1 MDALADIAERFSFAE
16 LRATHEQNIVLAD
29 VEKSAL
35 YDLWSALGAE
45 DLATPN
51 AGLLTDIIC
60 CPGLD
65 FCNLANARSIPISQ
79 RISRRFDDL
88 ARLHDIGPLKIK
100 ISGCINACGHHHVG
114 HIGILGVEKKGT
126 ELYQISLGGSA
137 EADAAL
143 GDIIGPAF
151 TDGEVVDAVET
162 IVTTYLDVREDGE
175 AFLDTYRRVG
185 VEPFRGSL
193 YATN

>member
-1 MDALADIAERFSFAE
+1 M
-16 LRATHEQNIVLAD
+16 
-29 VEKSAL
+29 
-35 YDLWSALGAE
+35 
-45 DLATPN
+45 P
-51 AGLLTDIIC
+51 
-60 CPGLD
+60 
-65 FCNLANARSIPISQ
+65 
-79 RISRRFDDL
+79 
-88 ARLHDIGPLKIK
+88 
-100 ISGCINACGHHHVG
+100 
-114 HIGILGVEKKGT
+114 
-126 ELYQISLGGSA
+126 
-137 EADAAL
+137 AL